1 MIQTLSVQTLDVI
14 SVNLWSIL
22 ISLAN
27 LLIIFL
33 ILKKLLWK
41 PVKKVMEQRQRFASF
56 IATTNN
62 LRPLIDQTGSRRFV
76 CVYADEIDNGR
87 RISHDQIYA
96 QLLHELKEGKRYWFT
111 EAENKRLMQ
120 QNSRFQQVGDYENM
134 IRLTYAAPDET
145 PEETPYTLLHDIMME
160 LAGLFPTMKIKS
172 GTSIELGR
180 VLRAMGYEYK
190 KIKSGITYKVVKG

>member
-1 MIQTLSVQTLDVI
+1 
-14 SVNLWSIL
+14 
-22 ISLAN
+22 
-27 LLIIFL
+27 
-33 ILKKLLWK
+33 
-41 PVKKVMEQRQRFASF
+41 
-56 IATTNN
+56 
-62 LRPLIDQTGSRRFV
+62 
-76 CVYADEIDNGR
+76 
-87 RISHDQIYA
+87 
-96 QLLHELKEGKRYWFT
+96 
-111 EAENKRLMQ
+111 MQ
-120 QNSRFQQVGDYENM
+120 QNSRFQQVGDYETM